1 MRLPDNCRFEHP
13 GGSSNPFGGA
23 NSNRFG
29 ALSSGGGGGSNNR
42 DTQSK
47 YRFTKESVRVDLTD
61 ERPWWILSSY
71 GPGKEAPDQ
80 LFGGYPQEQ
89 SFEEI
94 RLLVQSASNPQEA
107 VCYNALPLP
116 STLVPLL
123 TPHSYKASSLYIN
136 RPSSRYRTH

>member
-1 MRLPDNCRFEHP
+1 MRSPDNCRFEHP
-13 GGSSNPFGGA
+13 GSSSNAFGGA

-29 ALSSGGGGGSNNR
+29 ALSSGGGSGSNNR

-47 YRFTKESVRVDLTD
+47 YRFTKESVRVDLTE

-94 RLLVQSASNPQEA
+94 RLLVQSAPNPQEA
-107 VCYNALPLP
+107 VRYDALPLR

-123 TPHSYKASSLYIN
+123 TSP
-136 RPSSRYRTH
+136 